1 MKNTIIIFFLFLFC
15 KTDVLSQSFLV
26 DKISNLNEMDVQYF
40 CLVRK
45 MPRKCKNKI
54 NEVYD
59 VEAFKPITRTL
70 VDCRKRQ
77 PVKSFT
83 FFGGITTHKEDI
95 TILFVRLINDCVF
108 VYLKEKDELYGI
120 SGTRIVIKNIS
131 FFEIKESLLREINT
145 GKCILLTEENK
156 IW

>member
-59 VEAFKPITRTL
+59 VEAFKPITRNL
-70 VDCRKRQ
+70 VDCRKKQ
-77 PVKSFT
+77 PVKSF
-83 FFGGITTHKEDI
+83 FLLGGMTTPKKDI
-95 TILFVRLINDCVF
+95 TIFFIRFASICAYI
-108 VYLKEKDELYGI
+108 YLAEKDELYG
-120 SGTRIVIKNIS
+120 SRAATVSVRHSS
-131 FFEIKESLLREINT
+131 FAEIKDFLLDRIDTN
-145 GKCILLTEENK
+145 KFSLLTEENK